1 MKYQKT
7 MVIGLTI
14 FCLLIVLSVY
24 NNKRNHAM
32 VRIGLAG
39 DTMIGRLV
47 NIAISER
54 GYSYPWGNIL
64 SLLSSTDLNLVNLE
78 TTLTTSIDVVPKTFN
93 FKADPD
99 KVQTLQVGN
108 IHAVNIANNHILD
121 FGESGLIE
129 TIRTLDQ
136 AGIAHVG
143 AGINIQEAKRPII
156 YAKNGIRIGIIGYA
170 DYPQEWAATDTK
182 PGINY
187 IQIGDI
193 ATIQNDIAQ
202 LRKEVD
208 IIILSIHW
216 GPNMRQRP
224 TQEFRDFAHAII
236 DAGVDI
242 LHGHSAHVFQSL
254 EQYHNGLILYDTGD
268 FVDDYAV
275 TQSLRNDWALFF
287 EIMVEKRGTK
297 AKITQLKMIPLL
309 INNMQVNKAEGQTAN
324 NILEKIRLLS
334 QEFNTSIDEQGYL
347 NF

>member
-1 MKYQKT
+1 
-7 MVIGLTI
+7 
-14 FCLLIVLSVY
+14 
-24 NNKRNHAM
+24 M

-39 DTMIGRLV
+39 DTMLGRLV
-47 NIAISER
+47 NTTISER

-64 SLLSSTDLNLVNLE
+64 PLLKDTDLNVINLE
-78 TTLTTSIDVVPKTFN
+78 TTITTSTDIVLKTFN

-121 FGESGLIE
+121 FGQSGLIE
-129 TIRTLDQ
+129 TIRTLDH

-156 YAKNGIRIGIIGYA
+156 FEKNGIRIGIIGYA

-193 ATIQNDIAQ
+193 ATIKNDIAQ
-202 LRKEVD
+202 LHQEVD
-208 IIILSIHW
+208 ILILSIHW

-224 TQEFRDFAHAII
+224 TQEFRDFSHAII

-242 LHGHSAHVFQSL
+242 LHGHSAHVFQGI
-254 EQYHNGLILYDTGD
+254 EQYNNGLILYDTGD

-287 EIMVEKRGTK
+287 EITVEKQETK
-297 AKITQLKMIPLL
+297 TKITQLKLVPLF
-309 INNMQVNKAEGQTAN
+309 ISNMQVNKAEGLAADK
-324 NILEKIRLLS
+324 ILEKIRLLS
-334 QEFNTSIDEQGYL
+334 QEFNTKINEHGIINL
-347 NF
+347 

>member
-1 MKYQKT
+1 
-7 MVIGLTI
+7 
-14 FCLLIVLSVY
+14 
-24 NNKRNHAM
+24 M

-99 KVQTLQVGN
+99 KVQTLQIGN

-129 TIRTLDQ
+129 TIQTLNY

-187 IQIGDI
+187 IQIGDVSPI
-193 ATIQNDIAQ
+193 KKDIADI
-202 LRKEVD
+202 RKKVD
-208 IIILSIHW
+208 LLILSIHW

-242 LHGHSAHVFQSL
+242 LHGHSAHVFQGI
-254 EQYHNGLILYDTGD
+254 EQYGDGLILYDTGD

-287 EIMVEKRGTK
+287 EITAEKK
-297 AKITQLKMIPLL
+297 DAKVKIKQLKLVPLF
-309 INNMQVNKAEGQTAN
+309 ISNMQVNKAEGLTAAK
-324 NILEKIRLLS
+324 ILEKIRLLS
-334 QEFNTSIDEQGYL
+334 QEFNTIINEHGIL
-347 NF
+347 HI